1 MRELCPVSHAN
12 VKKMGIIYLITQVYF
27 GTDYFV
33 VYTRPLPLDL
43 DDVSRFRLGEKAL
56 RNALA
61 MPDNPKAIYAVDL
74 AARHF
79 LDPAIA

>member
-1 MRELCPVSHAN
+1 
-12 VKKMGIIYLITQVYF
+12 
-27 GTDYFV
+27 
-33 VYTRPLPLDL
+33 
-43 DDVSRFRLGEKAL
+43 VSRFRLGEKAL